1 MTTQQYTQED
11 IHTVQKTWS
20 RLWWA
25 ALIQGIIA
33 IGFGLYTIFNPGQ
46 SATTVVELLGVFII
60 IDGIIDIIAAFVER
74 KELPRWGSQVLTGI
88 FVIIAGFA
96 VIGLAEYIANI
107 TLAILIYIVAFA
119 FFISGIY
126 SIIKSLHLRS
136 ETGVDWVRLFIGA
149 IKIIFSL
156 ILFTQTKATANVLV
170 WIIGIFLLLLGVV
183 LIFLAF
189 RLRKMGGYI
198 APAMK
203 NDIVEA
209 HLEGN
214 EIVVD
219 GDHVDSPP
227 EEIKELPDHID

>member
-1 MTTQQYTQED
+1 MTTQSYTPEEIQA
-11 IHTVQKTWS
+11 VQNSWS

-46 SATTVVELLGVFII
+46 SPTTLVKLLGIFVI

-74 KELPRWGSQVLTGI
+74 KQLPRWGSQLLAGI

-96 VIGLAEYIANI
+96 VIGLSEYIAGI
-107 TLAILIYIVAFA
+107 TLAILIYIVAIA
-119 FFISGIY
+119 FLISGIY

-136 ETGVDWVRLFIGA
+136 ETGVDWSKLFIGA
-149 IKIIFSL
+149 LKIIFAL
-156 ILFTQTKATANVLV
+156 ILFTQTKASATVLIWLV
-170 WIIGIFLLLLGVV
+170 GIFLLLLGAGLV
-183 LIFLAF
+183 FLAF
-189 RLRKMGGYI
+189 RLRKLEDYI

-203 NDIVEA
+203 NDVVEA
-209 HLEGN
+209 HLEGS

-219 GDHVDSPP
+219 GDHSDIPP
-227 EEIKELPDHID
+227 EDVKELPDHVD

>member
-1 MTTQQYTQED
+1 MQRA
-11 IHTVQKTWS
+11 WS

-46 SATTVVELLGVFII
+46 SAATVVKFLGIFVI
-60 IDGIIDIIAAFVER
+60 IDGAIDIIAAFVER
-74 KELPRWGSQVLTGI
+74 KELPRWGSQVLTGV

-107 TLAILIYIVAFA
+107 ALSLLITIVAFA
-119 FFISGIY
+119 FLISGIY
-126 SIIKSLHLRS
+126 SIVKSLHLRS
-136 ETGVDWVRLFIGA
+136 HTGIDWSRLFIGA
-149 IKIIFSL
+149 LKIIFSL

-170 WIIGIFLLLLGVV
+170 WLIGIFLLLLGVG
-183 LIFLAF
+183 LLFLAF
-189 RLRKMGGYI
+189 RLRNMGSYI
-198 APAMK
+198 APTMK
-203 NDIVEA
+203 NDVVDA

-219 GDHVDSPP
+219 GDHGNTPP
-227 EEIKELPDHID
+227 EEVKELPDHVD